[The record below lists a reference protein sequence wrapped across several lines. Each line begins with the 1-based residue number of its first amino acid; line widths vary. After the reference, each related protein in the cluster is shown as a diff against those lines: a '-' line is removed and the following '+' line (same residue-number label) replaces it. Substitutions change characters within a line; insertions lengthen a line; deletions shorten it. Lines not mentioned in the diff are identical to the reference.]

1 MNPSYT
7 FLLLL
12 CFMLF
17 GNDLLSQSLRYTQ
30 PLYAIRKDSAV
41 KYGLATN
48 YCGNRIDLK
57 MNIYKPI
64 GDGNTQRPVIIF
76 IHGGGFSSNTDFNE
90 YHMNV
95 LAQEF
100 AKRGYV
106 SASMQYR
113 EGHHKFAYGVGLPQ
127 PIGLG
132 VFLDW
137 TEIAR
142 AYVSDSAE
150 VVRALYRAQ
159 QDTKAAI
166 RFMKQNH
173 LADSSSTCNVFIGG
187 HSAGAITSLAA
198 GLMDRTN
205 EKSSLCNA
213 IADAPNPNWTSSGFW
228 WFGNYVITQIN
239 GPQDKDDLA
248 YLMHNPA
255 PFNYEATS
263 CYKRGNLGK
272 IDGNL
277 NTTSGYDA
285 SVKGVAALA
294 GALID
299 TNIITGNR
307 QPALF
312 LYHMSPDNIV
322 SFNVGYPF
330 EFFNGLMDPVP
341 GSKWPIGY
349 GSNWIKSKLDRM
361 NYPAAYKLQVVP
373 SLLGSH
379 DILPN
384 TWEVADS
391 IAQFFARV
399 IDTSTCT
406 ESTITNSL
414 FSYNNFPEKPLYTF
428 PNPANDFIT
437 VEIPVGYDKQTLI
450 LQVLNTQ
457 GQLVLNQQIISKQTT
472 MKISVK
478 EWATGLYYINILND
492 SKIVAKGNMVVSH

>member
-1 MNPSYT
+1 MKQFLAFGFFIITFYNFIFAQNLPYT
-7 FLLLL
+7 
-12 CFMLF
+12 
-17 GNDLLSQSLRYTQ
+17 S
-30 PLYAIRKDSAV
+30 PIYAIRKDSAV
-41 KYGLATN
+41 LYGKAVN

-64 GDGNTQRPVIIF
+64 GDGNTQRPVAIF

-90 YHMNV
+90 YHMNIM
-95 LAQEF
+95 AQEF

-106 SASMQYR
+106 AASMQYR
-113 EGHHKFAYGVGLPQ
+113 EGHHKFAYGVGMPQ
-127 PIGLG
+127 PTGLG

-150 VVRALYRAQ
+150 VIRALYRAQ

-173 LADSSSTCNVFIGG
+173 LQDSTSTCNVFLGG
-187 HSAGAITSLAA
+187 HSAGAITALAA
-198 GLMDRTN
+198 GLMDRDI
-205 EKSSLCNA
+205 EKSPLCRA
-213 IADAPNPNWTSSGFW
+213 VADAPNPNWTSSGFW

-248 YLMHNPA
+248 YRTHNPA
-255 PFNYEATS
+255 PFNYEAVS

-294 GALID
+294 GALLD
-299 TNIITGNR
+299 TNIILGNR

-312 LYHMSPDNIV
+312 LYHVSPDYIV

-330 EFFNGLMDPVP
+330 EFFNDLMDPNP
-341 GSKWPIGY
+341 GSNWPIGY
-349 GSNWIKSKLDRM
+349 GSNWIKAKLDRM
-361 NYPAAYKLQVVP
+361 QYPAAYKLHVVP

-391 IAQFFARV
+391 VAQFFARV
-399 IDTSTCT
+399 IDTSSCNGSSNTSPAFAGDVGT
-406 ESTITNSL
+406 SKML
-414 FSYNNFPEKPLYTF
+414 QLF
-428 PNPANDFIT
+428 PNPANGYIT
-437 VEIPVGYDKQTLI
+437 IMIPDHVGSHILQITNSFGRIVYKQQIVNNQKDIRIPVKDWS
-450 LQVLNTQ
+450 N
-457 GQLVLNQQIISKQTT
+457 
-472 MKISVK
+472 
-478 EWATGLYYINILND
+478 GLYHASIITD
-492 SKIVAKGNMVVSH
+492 KAAIAAAGFVVSH

>member
-1 MNPSYT
+1 MNYKTLLSFSL
-7 FLLLL
+7 FLLISNIV
-12 CFMLF
+12 LF
-17 GNDLLSQSLRYTQ
+17 AQSLPYTQ
-30 PLYAIRKDSAV
+30 PIYAIRKDSAV
-41 KYGLATN
+41 VYAKALN
-48 YCGNRIDLK
+48 YCGNRVDLK
-57 MNIYKPI
+57 MNIYKPM
-64 GDGNTQRPVIIF
+64 GDNNTQRPVAIF

-95 LAQEF
+95 MAQEF

-106 SASMQYR
+106 AASIQYR
-113 EGHHKFAYGVGLPQ
+113 EGHHKFNYGVSFPQ
-127 PIGLG
+127 PTGLG
-132 VFLDW
+132 VLLDW

-173 LADSSSTCNVFIGG
+173 LADSTSTCNVFIGG
-187 HSAGAITSLAA
+187 HSAGAITALAA
-198 GLMDRTN
+198 GLMDKTS
-205 EKSSLCNA
+205 EKSSLCNT

-248 YLMHNPA
+248 YRTHNPA
-255 PFNYEATS
+255 PFDYEAAA
-263 CYKRGNLGK
+263 CYKRSNLGK
-272 IDGNL
+272 IDGSQ

-294 GALID
+294 GALLD
-299 TNIITGNR
+299 TNIISGPR
-307 QPALF
+307 QPALY
-312 LYHMSPDNIV
+312 LYHVSPDYIV

-330 EFFNGLMDPVP
+330 EFYNGLMDPDP

-349 GSNWIKSKLDRM
+349 GSNWINSKLDRI
-361 NYPAAYKLQVVP
+361 NYPAAYKLHVVP

-384 TWEVADS
+384 TWEIADS

-399 IDTSTCT
+399 IDTSSCMLSSPIYASSRTQKSQT
-406 ESTITNSL
+406 TQL
-414 FSYNNFPEKPLYTF
+414 ALY
-428 PNPANDFIT
+428 PNPAQDFVT
-437 VEIPVGYDKQTLI
+437 VQVSQTNIQQTLVI
-450 LQVLNTQ
+450 SNESGLEVFNIKLLN
-457 GQLVLNQQIISKQTT
+457 NQP
-472 MKISVK
+472 KIYIPLK
-478 EWATGLYYINILND
+478 GLANGLYYVSTINNNKITASSILV
-492 SKIVAKGNMVVSH
+492 IQH